1 MHVYYCKKCKQDS
14 LSPICEHCGMQIASL
29 RQNERFKWCHI
40 RTPLGDTPTLLGALK
55 LLFLSMAGLLLA
67 IFLGELIV
75 SPEKK
80 NAMAIISTSGLL
92 PWSLILF
99 AACAAVI
106 LLVLGLRGQE
116 ELHFVLDSRGAHLQ
130 VWISPTR
137 IKCLTRFIAFDRYNL
152 SQAPDGNLRMLVDEQ
167 HLLWN
172 DVARCEIRRHAGRID
187 LYRPGSFRFMSLYP
201 EPDEMQA
208 IEAYL
213 QQNMKQLAR

>member
-1 MHVYYCKKCKQDS
+1 MVIS
-14 LSPICEHCGMQIASL
+14 AS
-29 RQNERFKWCHI
+29 
-40 RTPLGDTPTLLGALK
+40 G
-55 LLFLSMAGLLLA
+55 
-67 IFLGELIV
+67 V
-75 SPEKK
+75 
-80 NAMAIISTSGLL
+80 L
-92 PWSLILF
+92 PWALILF

-137 IKCLTRFIAFDRYNL
+137 LKCLTRFIAFDRYSL
-152 SQAPDGNLRMLVDEQ
+152 SQAPDGNLRMLVDER

-172 DVARCEIRRHAGRID
+172 DVSRCEIRRHAGRVD
-187 LYRPGSFRFMSLYP
+187 LSRPGSFRFMSVSP
-201 EPDEMQA
+201 EPEEMQA